1 MIKKTDIEESIDGFV
16 REDKSDGSQDFR
28 EKSDFGSAIVY
39 DDAVKGMKHNRELV
53 RKNLEPV
60 RKASDEF
67 AKECADRKG
76 AGVPKTADLKA
87 MGLSESFV
95 EYVNENFSE
104 CHNGML
110 RCSNIRSAQKLA
122 EAANRNGVRFTAR
135 RIGEGYVFLIKGNTH
150 PMHEEAGSDNGLK
163 VTGRPDAIAKAY
175 DYLTKENKAIDIEK
189 VRRDRNGIT
198 VTGLG
203 AIPEKALADDLKDRF
218 GVECSG
224 NGLSEMLNLG
234 RYCRENYIDEP
245 TGTEYCAMDCNNN
258 NIDAFNSLDKAIES
272 AKSDKNV
279 CRILEVT
286 YDAKDL
292 NGDTQEK
299 SAEEVWNRRE
309 DGLKESVSGKY
320 IIYRDGEKL
329 MGTDEGNYSAK
340 VTDANKVT
348 DLSRFG
354 TAEDAKAYL
363 QKYGRKGQE
372 IEIREDYAK
381 THFHHFK
388 LLKVTGSP
396 EEVKKV
402 YDYLTAKNG
411 PNGTVIVDKD
421 EVTET
426 YDKGFI
432 FVYDLVPELASE
444 MKEELEDKFNVE
456 ATVLFSRAGV
466 GNYQEDRK
474 RTHGLDSHNIESGRT
489 ASDEFV
495 EGRTDRRDAGAS
507 KLNKIVKT
515 LDYTDEEDGMN
526 ESDNDDSVSSLDPQ
540 YDARKSFYHKAK
552 VVTFKDG
559 REVLYSYGTPVCR
572 IGKDGKAVLLTKG
585 YYGWGSSATT
595 LRHVKEFL
603 RQHGLRAD
611 SSSQIGRDYPTEQ
624 AEVDESLG
632 RKDGNYQVVMWECD
646 ECRRPD
652 YDSETDCGRFD
663 TLSEAIGSA
672 RSYDRNRLNEEYAVL
687 DNAGNVVRTYYVPAG
702 KDVD

>member
-1 MIKKTDIEESIDGFV
+1 MIKKTSIEESIDGFV
-16 REDKSDGSQDFR
+16 REDKSDGSQDFE

-39 DDAVKGMKHNRELV
+39 DDAVKGMKRNRELV

-135 RIGEGYVFLIKGNTH
+135 RIGEGYVFHIKGNTH

-163 VTGRPDAIAKAY
+163 VTGRPNAIAKAY
-175 DYLTKENKAIDIEK
+175 DYLTKENKAIDIEN

-234 RYCRENYIDEP
+234 RYCREDRN
-245 TGTEYCAMDCNNN
+245 
-258 NIDAFNSLDKAIES
+258 
-272 AKSDKNV
+272 
-279 CRILEVT
+279 
-286 YDAKDL
+286 
-292 NGDTQEK
+292 
-299 SAEEVWNRRE
+299 
-309 DGLKESVSGKY
+309 ESVSGKY
-320 IIYRDGEKL
+320 IIYRDGGKL
-329 MGTDEGNYSAK
+329 MGTDEVNYSAR
-340 VTDANKVT
+340 VTDANRVT

-354 TAEDAKAYL
+354 AAEDAKAYL
-363 QKYGRKGQE
+363 QKYGRNGQE

-381 THFHHFK
+381 THFHHYYY
-388 LLKVTGSP
+388 LKVTGSP

-402 YDYLTAKNG
+402 YDYLVTGRG
-411 PNGTVIVDKD
+411 PYGTVVVAKDK
-421 EVTET
+421 VTET

-432 FVYDLVPELASE
+432 FVYDLVPEFASDE
-444 MKEELEDKFNVE
+444 KDELEGKFNVE
-456 ATVLFSRAGV
+456 VAVFRSKSGVLS
-466 GNYQEDRK
+466 Y
-474 RTHGLDSHNIESGRT
+474 H
-489 ASDEFV
+489 
-495 EGRTDRRDAGAS
+495 EGM
-507 KLNKIVKT
+507 K
-515 LDYTDEEDGMN
+515 
-526 ESDNDDSVSSLDPQ
+526 ESDNDDDDTSSLDPE
-540 YDARKSFYHKAK
+540 YDGRKSFYHKAK
-552 VVTFKDG
+552 VVSFKDG
-559 REVLYSYGTPVCR
+559 RKVLYSYGTPVCR
-572 IGKDGKAVLLTKG
+572 IGKDGKATLLRKG

-603 RQHGLRAD
+603 KQNGLRAD

-632 RKDGNYQVVMWECD
+632 RKNGNYQVVMWECD

-652 YDSETDCGRFD
+652 YDSETDCGRFN

>member
-1 MIKKTDIEESIDGFV
+1 MIKKTDIEESIDGFI

-76 AGVPKTADLKA
+76 ARVPKTADLKA

-135 RIGEGYVFLIKGNTH
+135 RIGEGYVFHIKGNTH

-189 VRRDRNGIT
+189 VRRDQNGIT

-203 AIPEKALADDLKDRF
+203 VIPEKALADDLKDRF

-234 RYCRENYIDEP
+234 RYCREDYIDEH

-286 YDAKDL
+286 YDLPADV
-292 NGDTQEK
+292 NGDTHER
-299 SAEEVWNRRE
+299 SAVEVWNRK

-320 IIYRDGEKL
+320 IIYRDGGKL
-329 MGTDEGNYSAK
+329 MGTDEDNYSAR
-340 VTDANKVT
+340 VTDANRVT

-354 TAEDAKAYL
+354 DADDAKAYL

-372 IEIREDYAK
+372 IEIWEDYAK
-381 THFHHFK
+381 THFHHYYY
-388 LLKVTGSP
+388 LKVTGSP

-402 YDYLTAKNG
+402 YDYLVTGRG
-411 PNGTVIVDKD
+411 PYGTVVVAKDK
-421 EVTET
+421 VTET

-432 FVYDLVPELASE
+432 FVYDLVPGFASDE
-444 MKEELEDKFNVE
+444 KDELEGKFNVE
-456 ATVLFSRAGV
+456 VAVFRSKSGVLS
-466 GNYQEDRK
+466 Y
-474 RTHGLDSHNIESGRT
+474 H
-489 ASDEFV
+489 
-495 EGRTDRRDAGAS
+495 EGM
-507 KLNKIVKT
+507 K
-515 LDYTDEEDGMN
+515 
-526 ESDNDDSVSSLDPQ
+526 ESDNDDDDTSSLDPE
-540 YDARKSFYHKAK
+540 YDRRKSFYHKAK
-552 VVTFKDG
+552 VVSFKDG

-572 IGKDGKAVLLTKG
+572 IGKDGKATLLRKG

-603 RQHGLRAD
+603 KQHGLRAD

>member
-16 REDKSDGSQDFR
+16 REDKSDGSQDFE

-39 DDAVKGMKHNRELV
+39 DDAVKGMKRNRELV

-135 RIGEGYVFLIKGNTH
+135 RIGEGYVFHIKGNTH
-150 PMHEEAGSDNGLK
+150 PMHEEAGSGNGLK

-189 VRRDRNGIT
+189 VRRDQNGIT

-203 AIPEKALADDLKDRF
+203 VIPEKALADDLKDRF

-224 NGLSEMLNLG
+224 NGLSEMLNLD
-234 RYCRENYIDEP
+234 RYC
-245 TGTEYCAMDCNNN
+245 
-258 NIDAFNSLDKAIES
+258 
-272 AKSDKNV
+272 
-279 CRILEVT
+279 
-286 YDAKDL
+286 
-292 NGDTQEK
+292 
-299 SAEEVWNRRE
+299 
-309 DGLKESVSGKY
+309 
-320 IIYRDGEKL
+320 
-329 MGTDEGNYSAK
+329 
-340 VTDANKVT
+340 
-348 DLSRFG
+348 
-354 TAEDAKAYL
+354 
-363 QKYGRKGQE
+363 
-372 IEIREDYAK
+372 REDYAK
-381 THFHHFK
+381 THFHHYYY
-388 LLKVTGSP
+388 LKVTGSP

-402 YDYLTAKNG
+402 YDYLVTRRG
-411 PNGTVIVDKD
+411 PYGTVVVDKD
-421 EVTET
+421 KVTET

-432 FVYDLVPELASE
+432 FVYDLVPGFASDE
-444 MKEELEDKFNVE
+444 KDELEGKFNVE
-456 ATVLFSRAGV
+456 VAVFRSKSGVLS
-466 GNYQEDRK
+466 Y
-474 RTHGLDSHNIESGRT
+474 H
-489 ASDEFV
+489 
-495 EGRTDRRDAGAS
+495 EGM
-507 KLNKIVKT
+507 K
-515 LDYTDEEDGMN
+515 
-526 ESDNDDSVSSLDPQ
+526 ESDNDDDDTSSLDPE
-540 YDARKSFYHKAK
+540 YDRRKSFYHKAK
-552 VVTFKDG
+552 VVSFKDG
-559 REVLYSYGTPVCR
+559 RKVLYSYGTPVCR
-572 IGKDGKAVLLTKG
+572 IGKDGKATLLRKG

-603 RQHGLRAD
+603 KQNGFRAD

-632 RKDGNYQVVMWECD
+632 REDGNYQVVMWECD

-663 TLSEAIGSA
+663 TLSEAIDSA
-672 RSYDRNRLNEEYAVL
+672 SSYGRHSLNEEYAVL
-687 DNAGNVVRTYYVPAG
+687 DKSGNVLKEYFVPAG
-702 KDVD
+702 KDAD